1 MTNINKI
8 DLNKNKIIIFLG
20 TMNAMP
26 MHYAMELRKLN
37 QEVVYFVDEKKEN
50 TLHRPECHFKNSI
63 SYPYPDWIIE
73 FIIPSKLLISI
84 FPQFFKFILLKS
96 LPNKYKNK
104 KIKAIFYSGFY
115 VSLIKLFKNNIN
127 IFLSYGSD
135 LEYFCNVD
143 LIDELAEDFKNKS
156 FTRYLPKRL
165 VYTIISKV
173 VNNQFI
179 GAKKSDYVLFFPRGN
194 SIKGDK
200 VINELIENN
209 VKYIERYDDMYI
221 DDFKSYEKK
230 SKFGDNELVILCATR
245 FSYTNLTL
253 NDQENKGNDI
263 IIKGIAKYIQS
274 TNRKIVI
281 HFFEKGQDVNEA
293 KKLCKELKIENN
305 IIWHKTMPMH
315 ELFKLYEKSHICFDQ
330 LGNNWLGAIG
340 VFAILL
346 GIPLISNVSKYKVPL
361 PVVNA
366 TNEEEVYEGLVQ
378 LENEDFY
385 ERISSESREYAVKN
399 LTPLKILKQLIKND

>member
-1 MTNINKI
+1 MKNTNKI
-8 DLNKNKIIIFLG
+8 NLDEDGIILFLG

-73 FIIPSKLLISI
+73 LIIPSQLLISL

-104 KIKAIFYSGFY
+104 RIKAIFYSGFY
-115 VSLIKLFKNNIN
+115 ASLINLFTNNIN

-135 LEYFCNVD
+135 LEYFCNID
-143 LIDELAEDFKNKS
+143 LIDELSENFKNKS
-156 FTRYLPKRL
+156 FVRYLPKKL
-165 VYTIISKV
+165 VHIIIKKV
-173 VNNQFI
+173 VNNQFL
-179 GAKKSDYVLFFPRGN
+179 GAKESNYVLFFPKGY
-194 SIKGDK
+194 SVKGDK
-200 VINELIENN
+200 VIKRLIENN
-209 VKYIERYDDMYI
+209 VKYIERYNDMYI
-221 DDFKSYEKK
+221 DDFKCYIKK
-230 SKFGDNELVILCATR
+230 SKFEDKELFILCATR
-245 FSYTNLTL
+245 FIYSNLTL

-263 IIKGIAKYIQS
+263 IIKGIAKYIQN

-293 KKLCKELKIENN
+293 KKLCKELGIENN
-305 IIWHKTMPMH
+305 IIWHRPMPMH
-315 ELFKLYEKSHICFDQ
+315 KLLKLYEQSHICFDQ

-340 VFAILL
+340 LFAILL
-346 GIPLISNVSKYKVPL
+346 GIPLISNVSKYKVSL
-361 PVVNA
+361 PVLNA
-366 TNEEEVYEGLVQ
+366 TNEEEVYARLIQ
-378 LENEDFY
+378 LENRELY
-385 ERISSESREYAVKN
+385 ERISLESKKYAVEN
-399 LTPLKILKQLIKND
+399 LTPLKVLKQLIIND

>member
-8 DLNKNKIIIFLG
+8 DLNEDGIIIFLG

-305 IIWHKTMPMH
+305 IIWHYPLLVLQLQERLLFFQQSFYMH
-315 ELFKLYEKSHICFDQ
+315 GQEIWKLLF
-330 LGNNWLGAIG
+330 
-340 VFAILL
+340 
-346 GIPLISNVSKYKVPL
+346 
-361 PVVNA
+361 
-366 TNEEEVYEGLVQ
+366 GLEIYFFGM
-378 LENEDFY
+378 LWEMDCLWF
-385 ERISSESREYAVKN
+385 
-399 LTPLKILKQLIKND
+399 

>member
-8 DLNKNKIIIFLG
+8 DLNEDGIIIFLG

-179 GAKKSDYVLFFPRGN
+179 GAKKSGYVLFFPRGN

-200 VINELIENN
+200 VENKLIEN
-209 VKYIERYDDMYI
+209 K
-221 DDFKSYEKK
+221 
-230 SKFGDNELVILCATR
+230 
-245 FSYTNLTL
+245 
-253 NDQENKGNDI
+253 
-263 IIKGIAKYIQS
+263 
-274 TNRKIVI
+274 
-281 HFFEKGQDVNEA
+281 
-293 KKLCKELKIENN
+293 
-305 IIWHKTMPMH
+305 
-315 ELFKLYEKSHICFDQ
+315 
-330 LGNNWLGAIG
+330 
-340 VFAILL
+340 
-346 GIPLISNVSKYKVPL
+346 
-361 PVVNA
+361 
-366 TNEEEVYEGLVQ
+366 
-378 LENEDFY
+378 
-385 ERISSESREYAVKN
+385 VKN
-399 LTPLKILKQLIKND
+399 IE

>member
-1 MTNINKI
+1 MNENTNKI
-8 DLNKNKIIIFLG
+8 DLNEDGIIIFFG

-63 SYPYPDWIIE
+63 SYPYPDWIVE
-73 FIIPSKLLISI
+73 LIIPSKLLISL
-84 FPQFFKFILLKS
+84 FPQFFKFILMKS
-96 LPNKYKNK
+96 IPNKYKYK
-104 KIKAIFYSGFY
+104 KIKAIFYGGFN
-115 VSLIKLFKNNIN
+115 VSLIKFFPNNIN

-135 LEYFCNVD
+135 LEYFCNKD
-143 LIDELAEDFKNKS
+143 LINELSEEFCNKS
-156 FTRYLPKRL
+156 FTKYLPKRL
-165 VYTIISKV
+165 VYTIVNKI
-173 VNNQFI
+173 VNNQFE
-179 GAKKSDYVLFFPRGN
+179 GAKKSDYVLFFPLGN

-200 VINELIENN
+200 VINELKKYN
-209 VKYIERYDDMYI
+209 VQYIERYDDMYI
-221 DDFKSYEKK
+221 DDFKCYEKK
-230 SKFGDNELVILCATR
+230 SKFGDTELIVLCATR
-245 FSYTNLTL
+245 FSFSNLTL

-263 IIKGIAKYIQS
+263 IIKGLAKYIQN
-274 TNRKIVI
+274 TDKKVII

-293 KKLCKELKIENN
+293 KKLCKNLGIESN
-305 IIWHKTMPMH
+305 IVWHKTMPMH

-361 PVVNA
+361 PVLNA
-366 TNEEEVYEGLVQ
+366 TNEEEVYKGLVQ
-378 LENEDFY
+378 LEKKELY
-385 ERISSESREYAVKN
+385 EMLSIESKKYAVDN
-399 LTPLKILKQLIKND
+399 LTPLKVLKL